1 VTVED
6 GHASGDGVVGKPQ
19 GARVDS
25 RDDPAQREV
34 AYGGT
39 AMARGG
45 GDDSSPVVVA
55 SGDG

>member
-1 VTVED
+1 MVED

-34 AYGGT
+34 ACGGT
-39 AMARGG
+39 AMA
-45 GDDSSPVVVA
+45 
-55 SGDG
+55 